1 MRWVVVVALALAL
14 AGGLRASPAAAA
26 TEEAASREALLTGE
40 LDRLRAAFT
49 AEVPKRTSLEPA
61 RTREMIDRARAILAD
76 NAILLERPQLIV
88 VVDRNP
94 AAQNLALVL
103 AKPRGG
109 WELIGTTKV
118 STGQRGRFDY
128 YITPTGVFFHTSA
141 VLGYRAEGT
150 YNENGIRG
158 LGAKGMRVWDFGWQN
173 ATKGWRSD
181 GARGDIRL
189 LLHAT
194 DPTALEPRLG
204 RPASQG
210 CVRIPSVLN
219 SFLDR
224 HGVLDIDYERA
235 ALTDARYREL
245 LRADRTPSS
254 LAGNVMVVVDSLEP
268 L

>member
-1 MRWVVVVALALAL
+1 VVAALAVGL
-14 AGGLRASPAAAA
+14 GGGWGAPPATAA
-26 TEEAASREALLTGE
+26 TEEAASLAAPLARE
-40 LDRLRAAFT
+40 LDRLRAAFA
-49 AEVPKRTSLEPA
+49 AEVPKRTSLDPA
-61 RTREMIDRARAILAD
+61 RAREMIDRARATLAD
-76 NAILLERPQLIV
+76 NAILFERPQLIV

-94 AAQNLALVL
+94 AAQDLALLL
-103 AKPRGG
+103 ALPRGG
-109 WELIGTTKV
+109 WEIIGTTKV

-128 YITPTGVFFHTSA
+128 YITPIGVFFHTDA
-141 VLGYRAEGT
+141 ILGYRAEGT

-158 LGAKGMRVWDFGWQN
+158 LGAKGMRVWDFGWQS

-181 GARGDIRL
+181 GERGDIRL

-210 CVRIPSVLN
+210 CVRIPSALN

-224 HGVLDIDYERA
+224 HGVLDVDYERA
-235 ALTDARYREL
+235 AQTDARYRDL

-254 LAGNVMVVVDSLEP
+254 LAGNAMVVVDSSEP